1 VNKKTVVFVDD
12 EPKIL
17 KGLRRTL
24 DPLRDDWEMLF
35 AESGAQ
41 ALEILGQTKVTAL
54 ITDMR
59 MPGMSGFEL
68 LQTVHQSFPSVIR
81 AILTGQPDRKDF
93 SQIMAVSH
101 YLLWKPAKFEE
112 LNVLLNII
120 KDTCNSLHD
129 ENLLQLVGGI
139 NCLPS
144 LPPLYNRLIH
154 LIEDQMAS
162 SAIIAAIIEEDM
174 SMTAQVLKLVNSAYF
189 NVKRRVESIQDAIS
203 YLGMDILSQLV
214 LAQNLFSQCSE
225 QESRTFRLAEL
236 WQHSLCT
243 ASMAKAIASSMENK
257 SAFMANRAYLAG
269 LLHDI
274 GKLVLIRHLP
284 DTYIK
289 ILQHVQQSGKSQIE
303 VEDELLGVDHAVIGG
318 YLIALWGLPHNI
330 VEATTLHHRTSM
342 RVDLGKVSPVLEAV
356 WHANRICHGDCTQSQ
371 KYQEIIERSDAATR
385 Q

>member
-1 VNKKTVVFVDD
+1 MNKKTVVFVDD
-12 EPKIL
+12 EHRIL
-17 KGLRRTL
+17 NGLRRTL
-24 DPLRDDWEMLF
+24 YPLRDDWDMLF

-41 ALEILGQTKVTAL
+41 ALEILEQTRATAL

-120 KDTCNSLHD
+120 KDTCDSLHD
-129 ENLLQLVGGI
+129 ENMLQLVGGI

-144 LPPLYNRLIH
+144 LPPLYNRLNS
-154 LIEDQMAS
+154 LIEDQVAS
-162 SAIIAAIIEEDM
+162 SATIAATIEEDM

-189 NVKRRVESIQDAIS
+189 NVKRRIESIQDAIS
-203 YLGMDILSQLV
+203 YLGMDMLSQLV
-214 LAQNLFSQCSE
+214 LAQHLFSQCSE
-225 QESRTFRLAEL
+225 QESRTFELAEL

-243 ASMAKAIASSMENK
+243 ASMAKAIVSNIENK
-257 SAFMANRAYLAG
+257 SAPMANRAYLAG

-274 GKLVLIRHLP
+274 GKIVLMRHAP
-284 DTYIK
+284 DTYKK
-289 ILQHVQQSGKSQIE
+289 ILQHMQQSGKSQIE
-303 VEDELLGVDHAVIGG
+303 VESELLGVNHAVIGG
-318 YLIALWGLPHNI
+318 YLVALWGLPHYI

-342 RVDLGKVSPVLEAV
+342 IEDLGKVTPVLDAV
-356 WHANRICHGDCTQSQ
+356 WHANRICRRDCTQSQ
-371 KYQEIIERSDAATR
+371 KYQGIIERRIVSEL
-385 Q
+385 